1 MFCGA
6 DNLLQNIPY
15 NQSEWWNI
23 LQNIISLREIVME
36 LNNVMSNILII
47 QLFKKSF
54 EQEHIIILPTWLN
67 TLYSGIPK
75 TSI

>member
-47 QLFKKSF
+47 QLLKKSF
-54 EQEHIIILPTWLN
+54 KST
-67 TLYSGIPK
+67 
-75 TSI
+75 